1 MALDETD
8 NRILKLLRMDG
19 RMPYLQIADTLGI
32 SRITVKKRV
41 DRMIDDDL
49 INLNARVKVTKQ
61 GGKMALLG
69 LEVKQEENWEECLQK
84 LDSLPWV
91 LLGFKSMG
99 KANLRVLVYG
109 ENDEVL
115 EKNIDAFRYYH
126 CVNFIEA
133 EILGKPVVGEI

>member
-49 INLNARVKVTKQ
+49 INLNARVNVTKQ

-69 LEVKQEENWEECLQK
+69 LEVKQEENWDECMQK

-91 LLGFKSMG
+91 LLGFRSMG

-109 ENDEVL
+109 ENDEIL

-126 CVNFIEA
+126 CVNFIEV